1 MGSTEQTKLLKACL
15 GDSNGDATDNV
26 DVQDWDWGTWTN
38 PHLIKLVDATQD
50 DHNTNDRHEYF
61 VDTAGADYPV
71 TNLCNNGKN
80 YLHTK
85 AGEIFDWYTVSG
97 NTDEHDLNVGTD
109 DANGYLGEWAGA

>member
-1 MGSTEQTKLLKACL
+1 MGGTTPGQRKRNLFTLCVEVSTEQTKLLKACL

-50 DHNTNDRHEYF
+50 AYVEYLRADGSTYKLRITQDDHNTNDRHEYF

-71 TNLCNNGKN
+71 TTLR
-80 YLHTK
+80 LLAT
-85 AGEIFDWYTVSG
+85 T
-97 NTDEHDLNVGTD
+97 L
-109 DANGYLGEWAGA
+109 